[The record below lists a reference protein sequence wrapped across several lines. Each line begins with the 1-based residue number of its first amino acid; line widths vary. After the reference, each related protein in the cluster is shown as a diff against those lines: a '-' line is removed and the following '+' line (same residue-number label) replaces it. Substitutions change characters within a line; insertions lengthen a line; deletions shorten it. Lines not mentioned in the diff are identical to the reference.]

1 VHFIAL
7 ATTTALFNG
16 SGAVSEM
23 LRSLRAP
30 TLELAWLCLVL
41 FVHSSPAA
49 PLLMTNRLFYAY
61 ARHALVTAL
70 RMARVTTGSTVLVP
84 HFICR
89 DVLASI
95 SAVGANPVFYDI
107 DDDLQV
113 SQNTMLPSAAA
124 VLAVNY
130 FGFPSDLGRLRQQ
143 LSDPTTI
150 IIEDNAHGWLSADE
164 NGVPLGTRTAL
175 GITSFRKTIRVVD
188 GAFLDW
194 NIDQLSASVVTPNQP
209 TSRTEVLPLSFRIR
223 AVVASIDQ
231 RSSLPL
237 MTAGRR
243 SIRRLR
249 SLTGA
254 RPINERAQEEWQL
267 PAHEAI
273 HQSSLERFER
283 TNLIAEVSR
292 RRNAFATC
300 QTLAERFDIGMPT
313 IDFGPHVSP
322 QGFPFF
328 ADSGNIDSFRTAV
341 TRAKIGEVVS
351 WPSLPSATTLSPT
364 SKLRSVYLVNFLQ

>member
-1 VHFIAL
+1 
-7 ATTTALFNG
+7 
-16 SGAVSEM
+16 
-23 LRSLRAP
+23 
-30 TLELAWLCLVL
+30 
-41 FVHSSPAA
+41 
-49 PLLMTNRLFYAY
+49 MTNRLFYAY

-70 RMARVTTGSTVLVP
+70 RMAQVTTGSTVLIP

-95 SAVGANPVFYDI
+95 AAVGAKPVFYDI
-107 DDDLQV
+107 DDDLQI
-113 SQNTMLPSAAA
+113 SQNTMLPPADA

-130 FGFPSDLGRLRQQ
+130 FGFPADLGRLRQQ

-188 GAFLDW
+188 GAFLDL
-194 NIDQLSASVVTPNQP
+194 NTDQLSASVTTPNQP
-209 TSRTEVLPLSFRIR
+209 TSRTGALPLPFHIR

-231 RSSLPL
+231 RSPLPL

-254 RPINERAQEEWQL
+254 TSINERAEEEWQL

-273 HQSSLERFER
+273 HRSSLKQFGR
-283 TNLIAEVSR
+283 TNLIAEVAR

-300 QTLAERFDIGMPT
+300 QTLAERFDIRMPT

-328 ADSGNIDSFRTAV
+328 ADSGNLDSFRAAV

-351 WPSLPSATTLSPT
+351 WPSLPSATTLSPI
-364 SKLRSVYLVNFLQ
+364 SKLRNMCLVNFLQ

>member
-1 VHFIAL
+1 
-7 ATTTALFNG
+7 
-16 SGAVSEM
+16 
-23 LRSLRAP
+23 
-30 TLELAWLCLVL
+30 
-41 FVHSSPAA
+41 
-49 PLLMTNRLFYAY
+49 MTNRLFYAY

-70 RMARVTTGSTVLVP
+70 RMAPVTTGSTVLIP

-95 SAVGANPVFYDI
+95 SAVGAKPVFYDI

-130 FGFPSDLGRLRQQ
+130 FGFPADLGRLRQQ

-209 TSRTEVLPLSFRIR
+209 TSRTEALPPSFRIR
-223 AVVASIDQ
+223 AVIASIDQ

-237 MTAGRR
+237 MAAGRR

-254 RPINERAQEEWQL
+254 TPIDERAEEELRL

-273 HQSSLERFER
+273 HESSLEQFGR
-283 TNLIAEVSR
+283 TNLIAEVAR
-292 RRNAFATC
+292 RRNAFTRC
-300 QTLAERFDIGMPT
+300 QTLAERFNIHTPAVDL
-313 IDFGPHVSP
+313 GPHVSP

-328 ADSGNIDSFRTAV
+328 ADSGSVDSFRTAV
-341 TRAKIGEVVS
+341 TRAKLGEVVS
-351 WPSLPSATTLSPT
+351 WPSLPTATMLSPT
-364 SKLRSVYLVNFLQ
+364 SKLRNVCLVNFIQ

>member
-1 VHFIAL
+1 
-7 ATTTALFNG
+7 
-16 SGAVSEM
+16 
-23 LRSLRAP
+23 
-30 TLELAWLCLVL
+30 
-41 FVHSSPAA
+41 
-49 PLLMTNRLFYAY
+49 MTNRLFYAY

-70 RMARVTTGSTVLVP
+70 RMAQVTAGSSVLIP

-95 SAVGANPVFYDI
+95 LAVGAKPVFYDI
-107 DDDLQV
+107 DDDLQI
-113 SQNTMLPSAAA
+113 SQNTMLPSATA

-130 FGFPSDLGRLRQQ
+130 FGFPADIGRLRQQ

-150 IIEDNAHGWLSADE
+150 IIEDNAHGWLSVDE

-194 NIDQLSASVVTPNQP
+194 NTDQLSASVVTPNQP
-209 TSRTEVLPLSFRIR
+209 TSRTNVLPLSFRIR
-223 AVVASIDQ
+223 AAIASIDQ
-231 RSSLPL
+231 QSSLPL
-237 MTAGRR
+237 MTVGRR

-254 RPINERAQEEWQL
+254 KAINERAQEEWQL

-283 TNLIAEVSR
+283 TNLVAEVSR
-292 RRNAFATC
+292 RRNAFTTC
-300 QTLAERFDIGMPT
+300 QTLAERFSIRMPT

-328 ADSGNIDSFRTAV
+328 ADSGNVESFRTAV

-351 WPSLPSATTLSPT
+351 WPSLPSATTLSPS
-364 SKLRSVYLVNFLQ
+364 SKLRSVCLVNFLQ